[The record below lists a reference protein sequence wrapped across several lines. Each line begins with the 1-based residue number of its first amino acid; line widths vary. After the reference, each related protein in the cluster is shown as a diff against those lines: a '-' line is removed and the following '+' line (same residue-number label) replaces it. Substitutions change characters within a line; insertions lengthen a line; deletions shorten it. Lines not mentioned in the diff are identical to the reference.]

1 VSKTTAKTLSA
12 LSLVTLVALESFTTP
27 AQAVNFGNMMNP
39 NRWMGGRD
47 RYYDDGPWGGPWGG
61 GYGNPWG
68 GGYGAPWGG
77 PYGGPGYGYGY
88 PTPGYGN
95 GAPGYPGTPAAAGP
109 LSAPRQGSAATQE
122 EVEALKRR
130 IQELEAAQ
138 TPRGPA
144 VPADTWPAAPTY
156 RPLNQQ

>member
-1 VSKTTAKTLSA
+1 MSQTTVKTLSA
-12 LSLVTLVALESFTTP
+12 LSLVTLVALESFTAP

-47 RYYDDGPWGGPWGG
+47 RYYDDGPWGNPWGG

-68 GGYGAPWGG
+68 SGYGNPWGG
-77 PYGGPGYGYGY
+77 PYGAPGYGYPAPDY
-88 PTPGYGN
+88 RY
-95 GAPGYPGTPAAAGP
+95 GAPGYPAAAGP
-109 LSAPRQGSAATQE
+109 GSAPRQGGAATQE

-130 IQELEAAQ
+130 IQELEAAR